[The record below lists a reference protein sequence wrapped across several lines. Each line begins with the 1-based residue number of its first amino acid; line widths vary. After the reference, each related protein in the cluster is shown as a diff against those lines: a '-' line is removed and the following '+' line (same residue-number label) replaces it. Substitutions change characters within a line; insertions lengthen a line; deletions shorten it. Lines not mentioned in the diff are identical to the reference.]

1 MEAIF
6 ASVSAANSCEYCLT
20 FHAMGMKNN
29 GASEEDIQAVIHQ
42 GVPTAKDIKGVVY
55 AAKLALSHKGM
66 FLPREKEY
74 MQKEFGF
81 NAAAL
86 VELVYIVGQISANNM
101 MMVHLISEGIEI
113 DDMLKPFSPFKESA
127 YGL

>member
-1 MEAIF
+1 
-6 ASVSAANSCEYCLT
+6 
-20 FHAMGMKNN
+20 
-29 GASEEDIQAVIHQ
+29 
-42 GVPTAKDIKGVVY
+42 
-55 AAKLALSHKGM
+55 M

-86 VELVYIVGQISANNM
+86 VELVYIVGLISANNM

-113 DDMLKPFSPFKESA
+113 DDMLKPFVLSRTQPMASKFTQSF
-127 YGL
+127 LRVRSCQLRF

>member
-1 MEAIF
+1 
-6 ASVSAANSCEYCLT
+6 
-20 FHAMGMKNN
+20 MGMKNN
-29 GASEEDIQAVIHQ
+29 GASDEDIETVIHQ
-42 GVPTAKDIKGVVY
+42 GIPASKDIKGCVY

-74 MQKEFGF
+74 LTKEFGYTP
-81 NAAAL
+81 AQL

-101 MMVHLISEGIEI
+101 MMIHLISEGIEI
-113 DDMLKPFSPFKESA
+113 DDMLKPFSPFKASS